1 MTITYNFFKL
11 LNFII
16 TQLKREILKINK
28 LFSIFIII
36 TFYYS
41 FSWSD
46 HLKKKKNYWTTI
58 FWYFYHFIIFLFKN
72 YIIISFITT
81 QLKSKLISRF
91 FIWLNIKGER
101 KKYIINFHFLILLQF
116 IITLL
121 QLLLLFFKILHV

>member
-41 FSWSD
+41 FS
-46 HLKKKKNYWTTI
+46 
-58 FWYFYHFIIFLFKN
+58 
-72 YIIISFITT
+72 
-81 QLKSKLISRF
+81 
-91 FIWLNIKGER
+91 
-101 KKYIINFHFLILLQF
+101 
-116 IITLL
+116 
-121 QLLLLFFKILHV
+121 